1 MNVAGIENFVVR
13 ALGTQLSPK
22 LHYHNLTHTIDVVKG
37 ALKIAEQEG
46 VTESYDLVLLKTAGF
61 LHDIGFLNTFVDH
74 EEEGCLIARA
84 ILPDYNY
91 DEEAIDIICNMIM
104 KTKLPQR
111 PTTLLE
117 KILCDADLDHLG
129 REDFKEVSNRL
140 FEEWKTLGKIDDSMD
155 WNLIQYTFLD
165 AHHYWTNT
173 SQQKRNHLKTQ
184 YLHELKGL
192 VMFK

>member
-91 DEEAIDIICNMIM
+91 DEEAIEIICSMIM

-165 AHHYWTNT
+165 AHHYWTIT
-173 SQQKRNHLKTQ
+173 SQQKRDHLKTQ
-184 YLHELKGL
+184 YLQELKGL

>member
-22 LHYHNLTHTIDVVKG
+22 LHYHNLTHTVDVVKE

-84 ILPDYNY
+84 ILPDYDY
-91 DEEAIDIICNMIM
+91 DDEAIDIICNMIM
-104 KTKLPQR
+104 KTKVPQK
-111 PTTLLE
+111 PETLLE

-140 FEEWKTLGKIDDSMD
+140 FEEWKSLGKVSDSMD
-155 WNLIQYTFLD
+155 WNLIQFTFLD

-173 SQQKRNHLKTQ
+173 SIQKRDHLKTQ
-184 YLHELKGL
+184 YLHELKGI

>member
-22 LHYHNLTHTIDVVKG
+22 LHYHNLTHTIDVVTE

-91 DEEAIDIICNMIM
+91 DEEAIEIICIMIM
-104 KTKLPQR
+104 INYPYAGISSS
-111 PTTLLE
+111 TL
-117 KILCDADLDHLG
+117 
-129 REDFKEVSNRL
+129 
-140 FEEWKTLGKIDDSMD
+140 
-155 WNLIQYTFLD
+155 
-165 AHHYWTNT
+165 
-173 SQQKRNHLKTQ
+173 
-184 YLHELKGL
+184 
-192 VMFK
+192 

>member
-22 LHYHNLTHTIDVVKG
+22 LHYHNLTHTIDVVTE

-91 DEEAIDIICNMIM
+91 DEEAIEIICIMIM
-104 KTKLPQR
+104 KTKLPQK
-111 PTTLLE
+111 PDTLLE

-129 REDFKEVSNRL
+129 REDCKEVSLRL
-140 FEEWKTLGKIDDSMD
+140 FEEWKLLGRIDENMD
-155 WNLIQYTFLD
+155 WNLIQYTFVD
-165 AHHYWTNT
+165 AHHYWTTT
-173 SQQKRNHLKTQ
+173 SQRNRNHLKTQ
-184 YLHELKGL
+184 YLQELKGL

>member
-22 LHYHNLTHTIDVVKG
+22 LHYHNLTHTIDVVTE

-91 DEEAIDIICNMIM
+91 DEEAIEIICIMIM
-104 KTKLPQR
+104 KTKLPQK
-111 PTTLLE
+111 PDTLLE

-129 REDFKEVSNRL
+129 REDCNEVSLRL
-140 FEEWKTLGKIDDSMD
+140 FEEWKSLGRIDENMD
-155 WNLIQYTFLD
+155 WNLIQYTFVD

-173 SQQKRNHLKTQ
+173 SQRNRNHLKTQ
-184 YLHELKGL
+184 YLQELKGL

>member
-22 LHYHNLTHTIDVVKG
+22 LHYHNLTHTIDVVTG
-37 ALKIAEQEG
+37 ALRIAEQEG
-46 VTESYDLVLLKTAGF
+46 VVESYDLVLLKTAGF

-74 EEEGCLIARA
+74 EVEGCLIARA

-91 DEEAIDIICNMIM
+91 DEEAIEIICSMIM
-104 KTKLPQR
+104 KTKLPQK
-111 PTTLLE
+111 PDTLLE

-140 FEEWKTLGKIDDSMD
+140 FEEWKSLGRIDENMD
-155 WNLIQYTFLD
+155 WNLIQYTFVD

-173 SQQKRNHLKTQ
+173 SQRNRNHLKIQ
-184 YLHELKGL
+184 YLQELKGL
-192 VMFK
+192 VMSK

>member
-22 LHYHNLTHTIDVVKG
+22 LHYHNLAHTIDVVKG

-46 VTESYDLVLLKTAGF
+46 VVESYDLVLLKTAGF

-91 DEEAIDIICNMIM
+91 DEEAIEIICSMIM
-104 KTKLPQR
+104 KTKLPQK
-111 PTTLLE
+111 PDTLLE

-140 FEEWKTLGKIDDSMD
+140 FEEWKSLGRVDENMD
-155 WNLIQYTFLD
+155 WNLIQYTFVD
-165 AHHYWTNT
+165 AHHYWTNS
-173 SQQKRNHLKTQ
+173 SQQNRNHLKAQ
-184 YLHELKGL
+184 YLQELKGL